1 VIKISSIYEDVAK
14 DSANE
19 YENGRLSIDRFNR
32 FSRRAE
38 LSLIDWL
45 TGGAAPDNLPTAY
58 LTQKDKNWLSP
69 FILSTKGQVLD
80 GRYERPKDYYQKD
93 ALYRLGPPADDNTDC
108 NDDKPPSDCNT
119 PIEILDGKEFDYRCT
134 TWIDEL
140 KPTFNLPIAKWIGDE
155 LQFSPRDI
163 GAIGLDYIRYPV
175 FGVIVP
181 TVDPVYNQEIPD
193 ENASTNYE
201 WPEAVRNIFVFM
213 ITDMFANNTREQ
225 ALKEMNVETGKTE
238 RERR

>member
-1 VIKISSIYEDVAK
+1 MIKISSIYDDVAK

-38 LSLIDWL
+38 ISLIDWL

-58 LTQKDKNWLSP
+58 VTQKDKNWLSQ
-69 FILSTKGQVLD
+69 FIKTHKGQVVD
-80 GRYERPKDYYQKD
+80 GFYTRPDDYYQKD
-93 ALYRLGPPADDNTDC
+93 AFYRLGPPTDDNTDC
-108 NDDKPPSDCNT
+108 NDDKPTSDCNT

-134 TWIDEL
+134 TWVEEL
-140 KPTFNLPIAKWIGDE
+140 QPTFNLPIAKWNGTQ
-155 LQFSPRDI
+155 LKVSPWDL
-163 GAIGLDYIRYPV
+163 GSVGLDYIRYPV

-181 TVDPVYNQEIPD
+181 KVDDVYNQEIPD

-201 WPEAVRNIFVFM
+201 WPEAVRNILVFM

-225 ALKEMNVETGKTE
+225 ALKTMNVETGKTE